1 MNLYESIKSNLKESD
16 EDRRKKQLINNIEA
30 LVYEYDNGINDGVS
44 EPFKSE
50 DELVD
55 YVYSQIFDMKD
66 NGEGSTRYADG
77 ICDDLKYL
85 GRDYIVSEIKRIG
98 NEAGVVQNLNEAE
111 KYSYTVI
118 CKDKSGKGLSTIKG
132 KIEATSKEDAK
143 GKVHELLTIDKGYKT
158 DDIKKVAVKSL
169 NEAEENRFYAQN
181 KLNKLFNKLEDIDFA
196 DIDKGNAE
204 FDAIMKEIEA
214 FVKEND
220 ITEKEFNDVIQYYKN
235 GFDFSGYNFK
245 DWFKKE
251 EPKKEEKVEEHR
263 EIRTPRSTPY
273 DRTRAAVYA
282 TGNRWA
288 IENFN
293 ATHN

>member
-1 MNLYESIKSNLKESD
+1 MNLYESIRN
-16 EDRRKKQLINNIEA
+16 
-30 LVYEYDNGINDGVS
+30 
-44 EPFKSE
+44 
-50 DELVD
+50 
-55 YVYSQIFDMKD
+55 
-66 NGEGSTRYADG
+66 
-77 ICDDLKYL
+77 
-85 GRDYIVSEIKRIG
+85 
-98 NEAGVVQNLNEAE
+98 NLNESE
-111 KYSYTVI
+111 DDERFVEVDHKSVTDYDGFTTEYTWY
-118 CKDKSGKGLSTIKG
+118 KDKVNNTNVFVFGDRDVYKPTDGDYDWQEEND
-132 KIEATSKEDAK
+132 EAAKEWFDSYE
-143 GKVHELLTIDKGYKT
+143 GF
-158 DDIKKVAVKSL
+158 
-169 NEAEENRFYAQN
+169 NESEENRFYAQN

-196 DIDKGNAE
+196 YIDKGNAE

-251 EPKKEEKVEEHR
+251 EKVEEHR

-282 TGNRWA
+282 TGNKWA